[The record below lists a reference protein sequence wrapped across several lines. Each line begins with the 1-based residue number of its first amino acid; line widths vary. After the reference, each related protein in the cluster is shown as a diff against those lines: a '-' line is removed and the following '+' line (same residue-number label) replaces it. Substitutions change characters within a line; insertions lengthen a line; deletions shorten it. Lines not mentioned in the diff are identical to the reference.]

1 MTTVAVNKTM
11 MAADR
16 QFTYRDQKLLGRTKI
31 YELNQLA
38 ETFGAKKVFLGFA
51 GSAEQI
57 AKAIGWFYEPNGK
70 FPKLGNLE
78 AVALTDRGQIW
89 HSQSLADW
97 VEITQPYFA
106 IGSGCSYAVAAMAA
120 GSTPMQA
127 VKIAAKFD
135 VYTGM
140 AYNKL
145 EMK

>member
-1 MTTVAVNKTM
+1 M

-31 YELNQLA
+31 YELDQLA
-38 ETFGAKKVFLGFA
+38 ETFGAKKVFVGFA

-57 AKAIGWFYEPNGK
+57 GKAIGWFHDPTGK
-70 FPKLGNLE
+70 FPKLSGLE
-78 AVALTDRGQIW
+78 AVALTDKGQIW
-89 HSQSLADW
+89 HSQSLANW

-106 IGSGCSYAVAAMAA
+106 IGSGCSYAVASMATGA
-120 GSTPMQA
+120 TPLEA

-135 VYTGM
+135 IYTGM